1 MGVGGEDPSCALTP
15 RGCRCLGQSRASGR
29 ALEGRDMA
37 PRSWGELPGLKVK
50 ALSGSGRVTF
60 PLQSMLLT
68 ASAHLSAVQ
77 TAVVSGLGFC
87 NLKRSQGRRH
97 RWPVGHH
104 GPQDLNHPALWPL
117 RPGGWAQHPSQLV
130 VPGPL
135 HSAQLPGASLWEACS
150 HVTCRPPGSVSPSGE
165 WDGGVR

>member
-1 MGVGGEDPSCALTP
+1 
-15 RGCRCLGQSRASGR
+15 
-29 ALEGRDMA
+29 MA

-50 ALSGSGRVTF
+50 ALSGSGWVTF
-60 PLQSMLLT
+60 PLQPMLLT

-77 TAVVSGLGFC
+77 TAVVLGLEFC

-117 RPGGWAQHPSQLV
+117 RPGGLGSAPLTARCAWDSAFGTASWSITLGSLQSRHMQASWFCVPVGRVGWWGTMIPCFSLLV
-130 VPGPL
+130 PILPPL
-135 HSAQLPGASLWEACS
+135 LSPLP
-150 HVTCRPPGSVSPSGE
+150 
-165 WDGGVR
+165 